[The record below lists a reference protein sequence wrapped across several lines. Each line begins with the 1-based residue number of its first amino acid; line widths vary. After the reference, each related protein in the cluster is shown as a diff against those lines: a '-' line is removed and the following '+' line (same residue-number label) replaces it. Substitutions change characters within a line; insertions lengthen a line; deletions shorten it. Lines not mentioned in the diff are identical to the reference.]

1 MKKFSQFIQEQYGHQ
16 EDAGLSSQHVP
27 HDIDDPDVQRK
38 INAILGHTASSEY
51 MTPEA
56 AIGQM
61 EAKLS
66 LLGLAPQ
73 DGDREFSESGTIDIQ
88 MSRYGDITGKSVDT
102 PFDEIEHESRDYT
115 LSVRYEQLETG
126 SYKVYANFS

>member
-73 DGDREFSESGTIDIQ
+73 DGDREL
-88 MSRYGDITGKSVDT
+88 KSNMNQ
-102 PFDEIEHESRDYT
+102 EIIPY
-115 LSVRYEQLETG
+115 QLNTN
-126 SYKVYANFS
+126 S